1 MARQTVAKEDRA
13 VVVEGYTDVLALHQA
28 GLGAVVASMGT
39 ALTAPQLKELRRLA
53 RHLYLC
59 FDADA
64 AGEAATLR
72 GMELAVKEGFDVRV
86 VALPPGLDPADA
98 VEGFEERL
106 GQAESYVGYR
116 VRLEVERAPSKQE
129 AFGRVQA
136 FLADAPAGPEQEDAA
151 RFASDRLG
159 VPLRLA
165 AGSRRVVSE
174 ARRTVL
180 EAGER
185 LERDA
190 LAGCVAHPELIR
202 LLAELGPAHF
212 DHDVHRRLRDHL
224 VEDAPA
230 DVETVRLLAEL
241 DARAAAEGIDEE
253 TGQQLLLKLRAR
265 QIRRELAEAD
275 PERIR
280 ELQEALTRIRAAA
293 GEPV

>member
-1 MARQTVAKEDRA
+1 
-13 VVVEGYTDVLALHQA
+13 
-28 GLGAVVASMGT
+28 MGT